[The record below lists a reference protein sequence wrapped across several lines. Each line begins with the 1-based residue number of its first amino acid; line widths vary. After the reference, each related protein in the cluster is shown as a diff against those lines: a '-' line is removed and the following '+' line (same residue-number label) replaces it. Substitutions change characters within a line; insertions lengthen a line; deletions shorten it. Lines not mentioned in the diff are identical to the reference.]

1 MSEPS
6 LHQYRNFNVLYA
18 STFIVTMGGQIYSFI
33 LPLFIYEWSQSALA
47 MSTMRVMDF
56 VPNVLLGMLAGV
68 MVDRMNR
75 RKMMTW
81 TSFLQAGLA
90 ALLVL
95 LLWLNALDLW
105 QLYLLGFLLST
116 VSYTFGNAKHAIM
129 PQLFPRERMTDIQ
142 ARFSLLGTV
151 LSIIGPSIAG
161 FLIIWL
167 AYEWMFLIYAISLVL
182 LWVTVL
188 LLDPVPSP
196 ECAREQTLWQ
206 DMKEGM
212 SELFGNKTLLPPTI
226 TILFTNLA
234 TSFVIGVLVF
244 YTVDQLGA
252 TSKEVGWMF
261 SISAFGGIAGAKG
274 QKLLRKKWTR
284 GAIFHA
290 MLCIDAAVLCLFF
303 FAGAWW
309 QLAILL
315 ACRTCTTVIV
325 NIIYLAIRQE
335 STPNHLL
342 GRVAGTSSMFMKLVL
357 PLGLLLSG
365 LWADYLP
372 IPWLFL
378 IASAIVALLA
388 FYLSKGTFRT
398 TR

>member
-1 MSEPS
+1 MTERS

-18 STFIVTMGGQIYSFI
+18 GTFIVTMGGQIYSFI

-56 VPNVLLGMLAGV
+56 VPNVLLGMLAGAI
-68 MVDRMNR
+68 VDRMNR

-81 TSFLQAGLA
+81 TSLLQAGLA
-90 ALLVL
+90 TILVL
-95 LLWLNALDLW
+95 FLWLDALHLW
-105 QLYLLGFLLST
+105 QLYLFGFLLST
-116 VSYTFGNAKHAIM
+116 ISYTFGNAKHAIV
-129 PQLFPRERMTDIQ
+129 PQLFPRETLTDIQ

-161 FLIIWL
+161 FLLIWL
-167 AYEWMFLIYAISLVL
+167 AYEWLFFIYAISLVL

-196 ECAREQTLWQ
+196 QRSAEQTIWQ
-206 DMKEGM
+206 DMKEGII
-212 SELFGNKTLLPPTI
+212 ELFGNKTLLPPTL

-234 TSFVIGVLVF
+234 TSLVIGVLVF
-244 YTVDQLGA
+244 YVVDQMGA

-261 SISAFGGIAGAKG
+261 SISAFGGIAGAQG

-290 MLCIDAAVLCLFF
+290 MLCVDAFVLCLFY
-303 FAGAWW
+303 FAAYWW

-365 LWADYLP
+365 LWAEHLP

-378 IASAIVALLA
+378 ISSAIVAFLA
-388 FYLSKGTFRT
+388 FSLSKGSFRT
-398 TR
+398 TK

>member
-1 MSEPS
+1 MSEQS
-6 LHQYRNFNVLYA
+6 LHQNRNFNVLYA
-18 STFIVTMGGQIYSFI
+18 GTFIVTMGGQIYSFI

-56 VPNVLLGMLAGV
+56 VPNVLLGMLAGA

-81 TSFLQAGLA
+81 TSLLQAGLA
-90 ALLVL
+90 TLLVL
-95 LLWLNALDLW
+95 LLWLDALHLW
-105 QLYLLGFLLST
+105 QLYLFGFLLSA

-129 PQLFPRERMTDIQ
+129 PQLLPRERMTDIQ

-167 AYEWMFLIYAISLVL
+167 AYEWLFFLYAISLVL

-196 ECAREQTLWQ
+196 QCAREQTLWQ

-212 SELFGNKTLLPPTI
+212 RGLFGNQTLLPPTI
-226 TILFTNLA
+226 AILFTNLA
-234 TSFVIGVLVF
+234 TSLVIGVLVF

-252 TSKEVGWMF
+252 ASKEVGWMF
-261 SISAFGGIAGAKG
+261 SISAFGGIAGAQG

-290 MLCIDAAVLCLFF
+290 MLCIDAVVLCFFF
-303 FAGAWW
+303 FAGTWW

-365 LWADYLP
+365 LWADHLP

-378 IASAIVALLA
+378 IAGAIVACLA
-388 FYLSKGTFRT
+388 VYLAKGSFRMT
-398 TR
+398 K